1 MSAIR
6 AVLKTV
12 ALEKTRREIETWLK
26 LQLQIPML
34 DLLDTDRTFIHRKH
48 LTTEIAKFINKMA
61 KVYQNIYLE
70 ELEEMY
76 VKSPHSIILRKIYIP
91 NTIKC
96 NHIEGIPFRYILIWY
111 DINQRDKTI
120 GFRGFPN
127 YQEAEEFLYYLIA
140 EDKISIDE
148 IFFIEDVD
156 IVLDIDAILEQQLEK
171 ENMKEESL

>member
-48 LTTEIAKFINKMA
+48 LTIEIAKFINKMA

-70 ELEEMY
+70 ELKEMY
-76 VKSPHSIILRKIYIP
+76 ANNPHSIISRNIYIP
-91 NTIKC
+91 NIV
-96 NHIEGIPFRYILIWY
+96 NINYVEGIPYKYILAWY
-111 DINQRDKTI
+111 NLNHKDKAI
-120 GFRGFPN
+120 EFRGFHN
-127 YQEAEEFLYYLIA
+127 YQEAEEFLYSLIA
-140 EDKISIDE
+140 EDKISIDD

-156 IVLDIDAILEQQLEK
+156 MVLDIDAILEQQLEK
-171 ENMKEESL
+171 SKDG